1 MILLDTNICIYIM
14 NNRPEAVR
22 DKFIQY
28 KLSDMAI
35 SSITLFEL
43 SAGAHKSAKAAE
55 NITRLEQ
62 FASLID
68 VLPFDTLAAQKAGWL
83 RHHLRSQGTP
93 IGDMDTLIAAHALA
107 LQLTL
112 VTNNE
117 KEFRRVPELSV
128 ENWLLDS

>member
-43 SAGAHKSAKAAE
+43 YAGAHKSAQAAE

-68 VLPFDTLAAQKAGWL
+68 VLPFNALAAQKAGWL

-93 IGDMDTLIAAHALA
+93 ISDMDTLIAAHALA

-117 KEFRRVPELSV
+117 KEFLRVPELSV